1 MPGQGAASLLG
12 HTQSNTAHG
21 LYTASGVQTG
31 PAPAWRPHTCARV
44 GSHGGTFGSRPG
56 YIQHLAIRLPVSGRD
71 TPLYTLYTPPPPV
84 NNTHVIHHSHGIRG
98 NDLFT

>member
-1 MPGQGAASLLG
+1 MPGQGAASLPG

-31 PAPAWRPHTCARV
+31 PAPAWRPHTCARA

-56 YIQHLAIRLPVSGRD
+56 YIQHLAIRLPVSGD
-71 TPLYTLYTPPPPV
+71 ATLYTTFYSTLPRP
-84 NNTHVIHHSHGIRG
+84 R
-98 NDLFT
+98 